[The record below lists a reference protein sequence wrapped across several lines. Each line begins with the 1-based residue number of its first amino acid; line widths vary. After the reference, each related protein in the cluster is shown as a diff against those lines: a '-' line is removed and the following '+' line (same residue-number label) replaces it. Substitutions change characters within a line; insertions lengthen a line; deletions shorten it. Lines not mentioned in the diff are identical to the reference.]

1 MKILKN
7 LIEQLYNEYKKYS
20 YVEKIFILCM
30 MICSFAITAEAS
42 ITRSVS
48 ASYFLDAYKA
58 AFMPYAWMASL
69 PLNFTVVALY
79 NKFIPK
85 LGPRKVMGFILAFA
99 LVFNVFCAFYLKSIY
114 YLPFILYLWK
124 DIFIIFLFH
133 KLWSV
138 IHSTI
143 PVKRAKYI
151 YGLFFGLGGLGSIAG
166 SMVPGFFAVL
176 FGTERLLLATL
187 PLYFI
192 TYITY
197 SVALR
202 IRKDIQSSQDISF
215 SIDNGD
221 ISHGLKLIKRSKLL
235 KFILLLVVC
244 MQVSSTI
251 LDYQF
256 CTFLEKV
263 YPEIDLR
270 TQFTGRL
277 FFIVNIVNIF
287 LQFFGSLLL
296 LKVAGLRVTHALI
309 PLVLLFNG
317 MLFFFNPVFS
327 VICAGFGTIK
337 SLDYS
342 IFGITKE
349 MLYLPL
355 NVDEKFKAKAI
366 IDVFA
371 YRSSKGLVFFLISG
385 LTFLYG
391 KDINTLLTISLLGI
405 FIIWIYS
412 VLSMKEYFAQIDA
425 EKPLPIK

>member
-1 MKILKN
+1 MLKSFIHKIRK
-7 LIEQLYNEYKKYS
+7 EYREYT
-20 YVEKIFILCM
+20 YVEKMFILCM
-30 MICSFAITAEAS
+30 MICSFAITAEAA

-48 ASYFLDAYKA
+48 ASYFLNAYSVELL
-58 AFMPYAWMASL
+58 PYAWVASL
-69 PLNFTVVALY
+69 PLNFTIVALY

-85 LGPRKVMGFILAFA
+85 LGPKRVMAFILMFA
-99 LVFNVFCAFYLKSIY
+99 LVFNIFCAFYLKSVY
-114 YLPFILYLWK
+114 SLPFILYLWK

-166 SMVPGFFAVL
+166 NMVPGFFAVQL
-176 FGTERLLLATL
+176 GTEKLLLVTL
-187 PLYFI
+187 PLYII
-192 TYITY
+192 TYLAY
-197 SVALR
+197 SR
-202 IRKDIQSSQDISF
+202 SIKIREEIEASQDISF

-221 ISHGLKLIKRSKLL
+221 ISHGLKLIKQSKLL

-256 CTFLEKV
+256 STLLKQNFPIL
-263 YPEIDLR
+263 DLR

-277 FFIVNIVNIF
+277 FSVVNTVNIF
-287 LQFFGSLLL
+287 LQFFGSVLL
-296 LKVAGLRVTHALI
+296 VRIAGLRMTHALI

-317 MLFFFNPVFS
+317 VLFLFNPVFN

-371 YRSSKGLVFFLISG
+371 YRSSKALVSLLILG

-391 KDINTLLTISLLGI
+391 KDIKTLLSISVIGI

-412 VLSMKEYFAQIDA
+412 VLSMKEYFAKIDA
-425 EKPLPIK
+425 EKPLSVK

>member
-1 MKILKN
+1 M
-7 LIEQLYNEYKKYS
+7 
-20 YVEKIFILCM
+20 FILCM
-30 MICSFAITAEAS
+30 MICSFAITAEAA

-48 ASYFLDAYKA
+48 ASYFLNAYSVELL
-58 AFMPYAWMASL
+58 PYAWVASL
-69 PLNFTVVALY
+69 PLNFTIVALY

-85 LGPRKVMGFILAFA
+85 LGPKRVMAFILMFA
-99 LVFNVFCAFYLKSIY
+99 LVFNIFCAFYLKSVY
-114 YLPFILYLWK
+114 SLPFILYLWK

-166 SMVPGFFAVL
+166 NMVPGFFAVQL
-176 FGTERLLLATL
+176 GTEKLLLVTL
-187 PLYFI
+187 PLYII
-192 TYITY
+192 TYLAY
-197 SVALR
+197 SR
-202 IRKDIQSSQDISF
+202 SIKIREEIEASQDISF

-221 ISHGLKLIKRSKLL
+221 ISHGLKLIKQSKLL

-256 CTFLEKV
+256 STLLKQNFPIL
-263 YPEIDLR
+263 DLR

-277 FFIVNIVNIF
+277 FSVVNTVNIF
-287 LQFFGSLLL
+287 LQFFGSVLL
-296 LKVAGLRVTHALI
+296 VRIAGLRMTHALI

-317 MLFFFNPVFS
+317 VLFLFNPVFN

-371 YRSSKGLVFFLISG
+371 YRSSKALVSLLILG

-391 KDINTLLTISLLGI
+391 KDIKTLLSISVIGI

-412 VLSMKEYFAQIDA
+412 VLSMKEYFAKIDA
-425 EKPLPIK
+425 EKPLSVK

>member
-1 MKILKN
+1 MPKSFIHKIQK
-7 LIEQLYNEYKKYS
+7 EYSGYT

-30 MICSFAITAEAS
+30 MVCSFAITAEAA

-48 ASYFLDAYKA
+48 ASYFLNAYSVEI
-58 AFMPYAWMASL
+58 MPYAWMASL

-85 LGPRKVMGFILAFA
+85 LGPKRVMGFILAFA
-99 LVFNVFCAFYLKSIY
+99 LFFNIFCAFFLKSIY
-114 YLPFILYLWK
+114 SLPFLLYLWK

-143 PVKRAKYI
+143 SVKRAKYI
-151 YGLFFGLGGLGSIAG
+151 YGLFFGLGGLGSIVG
-166 SMVPGFFAVL
+166 NMVPGFFAVL
-176 FGTERLLLATL
+176 LGTEKLLLATL
-187 PLYFI
+187 PLYFV
-192 TYITY
+192 TYIAY
-197 SVALR
+197 STALN
-202 IRKDIQSSQDISF
+202 IRKNMASSQDISF

-221 ISHGLKLIKRSKLL
+221 VSHGLKLIKRSKLL
-235 KFILLLVVC
+235 KFILLIVVC

-256 CTFLEKV
+256 CTLLKQNFPVL
-263 YPEIDLR
+263 DLR

-287 LQFFGSLLL
+287 LQFFGSMLL
-296 LKVAGLRVTHALI
+296 LKVAGLRLTHALI

-317 MLFFFNPVFS
+317 MLFLFSPVFS

-342 IFGITKE
+342 IFGIAKE

-371 YRSSKGLVFFLISG
+371 YRSSKALVFFLISG
-385 LTFLYG
+385 LTLLYG
-391 KDINTLLTISLLGI
+391 KDINTLLSISVISI

-412 VLSMKEYFAQIDA
+412 VLSMKEYFAKVDA
-425 EKPLPIK
+425 EKPLSVK